1 MSLETETVNGKGTL
15 FQISIFGPN
24 LDFSW
29 SLSKGGT
36 LVKQQIEIPSRFLG
50 TIYFVA
56 KQGYRQERI
65 EGVGM
70 KGPSVPI
77 QMESWF
83 NGQCT
88 SRISYFSMIIICWP
102 GKLPTLLLLAFCSPA

>member
-56 KQGYRQERI
+56 KQGYRQER
-65 EGVGM
+65 M
-70 KGPSVPI
+70 KG
-77 QMESWF
+77 W
-83 NGQCT
+83 G
-88 SRISYFSMIIICWP
+88 
-102 GKLPTLLLLAFCSPA
+102 